1 MPEVLTHHGALPT
14 PSCVAWKTCSR
25 ESHSK
30 DGRIPWAIS
39 SSSLLLCSG
48 SSELLM
54 SICISFAYA
63 TILLSS
69 HLICISHH
77 PSAHLHLICINQRQG
92 IQNAL
97 HLPQARPT
105 AVSVLFPASVNTGTT
120 PVPSR
125 IHTVTTAP
133 GNLPEQTTTVHQTQ
147 MGDSEERTPKGRPHS
162 LSLLLLEDNA

>member
-1 MPEVLTHHGALPT
+1 MSGFLGPY
-14 PSCVAWKTCSR
+14 
-25 ESHSK
+25 
-30 DGRIPWAIS
+30 
-39 SSSLLLCSG
+39 LLLLYFFVLEVQNFLCPSA
-48 SSELLM
+48 SHLHKPL
-54 SICISFAYA
+54 SFC
-63 TILLSS
+63 

-105 AVSVLFPASVNTGTT
+105 AVSVLFPASVNTGMT